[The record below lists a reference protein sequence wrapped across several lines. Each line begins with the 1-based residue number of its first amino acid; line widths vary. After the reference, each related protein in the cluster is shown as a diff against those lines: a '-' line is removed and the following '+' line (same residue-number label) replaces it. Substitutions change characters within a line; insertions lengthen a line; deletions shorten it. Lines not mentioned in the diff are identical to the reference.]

1 MAHGLRHR
9 KFEVTSEMMEAGVM
23 LLLYPFQ
30 GELHT
35 VFIKRTENK
44 HDKHKG
50 QISFPGGK
58 VDSSDTSIDATALR
72 ELEEEIGVPPTHI
85 QIIGQLSPLVI
96 PVSNFLVKPVIGF
109 IESRPQFIP
118 EVSEV
123 AEIIEAPI
131 HIFKNIETPQLI
143 DIPLGNKMKFKNV
156 PYFDING
163 HVVWGA
169 TAMILAE
176 FSEIAFRS

>member
-9 KFEVTSEMMEAGVM
+9 KFDATSEMMEAGVM
-23 LLLYPFQ
+23 LLLYPYRN
-30 GELHT
+30 ELHT

-58 VDSSDTSIDATALR
+58 RDISDISITATAIR
-72 ELEEEIGVPPTHI
+72 EVEEEIGVPTSDI

-96 PVSNFLVKPVIGF
+96 PVSNFLVKPIIGF
-109 IESRPQFIP
+109 TKSRPQFIP

-123 AEIIEAPI
+123 AQIIETPI
-131 HIFKNIETPQLI
+131 NIFKNIETPKLI
-143 DIPLGNKMKFKNV
+143 DIPFGDKMKFNNV
-156 PYFDING
+156 PYFDVNG